1 MNSKLY
7 LMVVKGIVLSTA
19 NLTYMNLSPPV
30 DVKQDVDIL
39 IGLGRTQINMSPGL
53 NLTLYLVR
61 GTNSLRAFLAMT

>member
-7 LMVVKGIVLSTA
+7 IMVVKRIVLSTA
-19 NLTYMNLSPPV
+19 DLTDMNLSPPV

>member
-7 LMVVKGIVLSTA
+7 IMVVKRIVLSTA
-19 NLTYMNLSPPV
+19 DLTYINLSPLV

>member
-7 LMVVKGIVLSTA
+7 IMVVKRIVLSTA

-39 IGLGRTQINMSPGL
+39 IGLGRTQIN
-53 NLTLYLVR
+53 
-61 GTNSLRAFLAMT
+61 SLRAFLAMT